1 MDARKTLTELLADYF
16 HIGDSYH
23 YILKRVKEA
32 FHIGT
37 MTTDDFQEYDEDT
50 VAEIAEHLIE
60 NGVTIKQWIPVAERL
75 PEHCVNVLS
84 YNGVSVQ
91 MDFYDEGFECW
102 CSEIEPVPIRVT
114 HWMPVPLE
122 PPKEV

>member
-1 MDARKTLTELLADYF
+1 MTEHDAYEQAYRNGY
-16 HIGDSYH
+16 
-23 YILKRVKEA
+23 EA
-32 FHIGT
+32 GKAAGAPKWI
-37 MTTDDFQEYDEDT
+37 T
-50 VAEIAEHLIE
+50 VE
-60 NGVTIKQWIPVAERL
+60 ERL

-84 YNGVSVQ
+84 YNGVCVQ

-102 CSEIEPVPIRVT
+102 CSEIEQVPIRVT